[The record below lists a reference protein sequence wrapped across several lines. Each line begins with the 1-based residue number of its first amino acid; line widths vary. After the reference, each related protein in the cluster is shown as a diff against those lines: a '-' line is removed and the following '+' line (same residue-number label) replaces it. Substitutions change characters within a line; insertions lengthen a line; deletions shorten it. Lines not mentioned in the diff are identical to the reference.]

1 MNRRTVRVAVLA
13 ALTLVTGLSGQLQPS
28 AAQEGPAPAPRASMT
43 VLAID
48 TVVGPGVDRSD
59 AGWRL
64 LVEQR
69 DTAPWQRLTVTATL
83 HAQLGSRSA
92 LRAALAG
99 GVRPA
104 ALRTVAVDLQGPFP
118 PGNVIGVD
126 GAIPLDGLTFPAGIG
141 GVHPLRFAIL
151 ADGIE
156 LARIDTAV
164 VRLATRVPSP
174 LLTSLVWP
182 VDAAP
187 SRGPDGRIEPGFD
200 VLTEPGSRLDTLIRA
215 TGPMGS
221 GVVLAPAV
229 HVLEDLD
236 RRERQ
241 GEPIVTA
248 PGVSPDASA
257 TESGSGGA
265 DAPTTPP
272 SDENVVRPDGPGPG
286 DPSAEQV
293 ADEGARRAGMLLAR
307 LRAAILRLPHAPA
320 ATPYGDADL
329 AALIATGAAGRELA
343 ALAVSSGSSRLDDL
357 AARTP
362 SRVSVVH
369 DTSDPRVLDLFPSGL
384 FLLPFAAFDLPPL
397 ALDLP
402 LGDAVRRVRS
412 PAGRDLPVVI
422 ADPYLT
428 EALGASTRTS
438 PRDPVLAAHELL
450 VRTGMVFFEAP
461 GRSGRSL
468 LLLPPPDFDPD
479 PRFAATVLAGLTTS
493 PWLAPVDP
501 EAMLEAAPTPL
512 GPVQL
517 APTPPSALSSRV
529 IRGLEVTRAQRD
541 LLVGAVDVDA
551 LVAGG
556 ATVRPDG
563 SVAVPLDGR
572 LLEEI
577 DDELLRATSRALR
590 DDPERSVVL
599 IDGARAAIDRAFGTP
614 VLTVLDLTL
623 TDRDGRLPLA
633 VTSTSSLPLRLRLD
647 LTAPAALTWPEGTLR
662 VVSLAPGGEQGLELA
677 VRSTST
683 GSFPVTVSVTDPT
696 ATRLLAVETV
706 AVRATALA
714 RAALTGMA
722 AVIAALTILGTIRQR
737 RRGRRRADV
746 GAGSSAPARVA
757 PTVVLERP
765 DEDDDGRA
773 R

>member
-1 MNRRTVRVAVLA
+1 MNRRALRVAVLA
-13 ALTLVTGLSGQLQPS
+13 TLTLVTGLSGQLQPS
-28 AAQEGPAPAPRASMT
+28 AAQEGPAPRASVT
-43 VLAID
+43 ILAID
-48 TVVGPGVDRSD
+48 TAVGPGVDRSD

-104 ALRTVAVDLQGPFP
+104 ALRTVAVDLQGPFT
-118 PGNVIGVD
+118 PGSVIGVD
-126 GAIPLDGLTFPAGIG
+126 SAIPLDRLTFPAGIG

-164 VRLATRVPSP
+164 IRLATRVPSP

-200 VLTEPGSRLDTLIRA
+200 VLTEPGGRLDTLIRA

-221 GVVLAPAV
+221 GVVLAPAA
-229 HVLEDLD
+229 HLLEDLD

-241 GEPIVTA
+241 GAPVVTS
-248 PGVSPDASA
+248 PGDSPGASA
-257 TESGSGGA
+257 TESGPG
-265 DAPTTPP
+265 D
-272 SDENVVRPDGPGPG
+272 PDDPG

-307 LRAAILRLPHAPA
+307 LRAAILRLPHAPVT
-320 ATPYGDADL
+320 TPYGDADL
-329 AALIATGAAGRELA
+329 AALIATGAAGRDLA
-343 ALAVSSGSSRLDDL
+343 ALAVSSGSARLGAL

-362 SRVSVVH
+362 SRMSVVP

-384 FLLPFAAFDLPPL
+384 FLLPFTAFDLPPL

-402 LGDAVRRVRS
+402 LDDAVRRVRS

-428 EALGASTRTS
+428 DALGASTRTS

-450 VRTGMVFFEAP
+450 VRTGMVFFESP

-479 PRFAATVLAGLTTS
+479 PRFAAMMLAGLTSS

-501 EAMLEAAPTPL
+501 EAMLDAAPAPL

-517 APTPPSALSSRV
+517 APTPTSALSSRV
-529 IRGLEVTRAQRD
+529 IRGLEMTRAQRD

-563 SVAVPLDGR
+563 SVAIPLDGR

-647 LTAPAALTWPEGTLR
+647 LTSPAALTWPEGTLQ

-714 RAALTGMA
+714 RPALTGMA
-722 AVIAALTILGTIRQR
+722 AVIAALTIVGTIRQR
-737 RRGRRRADV
+737 RRGRRRSDV
-746 GAGSSAPARVA
+746 GAGSSALARVA